1 MTNLL
6 KILTVLLDLIQH
18 FVGSVQRRKREQQDE
33 QIRKDPAA
41 EFHREFGGVPDNE
54 AGLPGDKTG
63 AEIDRDE

>member
-6 KILTVLLDLIQH
+6 KIVTVLLELIQH
-18 FVGSVQRRKREQQDE
+18 IVGSVQRRKREQQDD

-54 AGLPGDKTG
+54 AGLPGDKAG
-63 AEIDRDE
+63 SQIDRNE